1 MLKWSY
7 LVDKVAI
14 EVFTSSNV
22 GSTKQQTG
30 QWEERAVD

>member
-1 MLKWSY
+1 MLESSF
-7 LVDKVAI
+7 LIDKFAI